1 MGKKEKQCRTY
12 PDARLFIDEPLKG
25 FVENVLANEVYFCF
39 ILIIYGGLCLLVL
52 L

>member
-25 FVENVLANEVYFCF
+25 VCSK
-39 ILIIYGGLCLLVL
+39 CSSQ
-52 L
+52 